1 MPTAA
6 SNDDIKVAAR
16 PCDIQ
21 QALAEQRTLGKEAE
35 AELQSRSAEKL
46 QLQQLLHHK
55 EQLLRRE
62 SLAAGQL
69 RVGLRSTKNWAQYYL
84 ALCSLRCWRDIA
96 QRSRARRRLQQAKE
110 RRVEAVLRHACSSL
124 EAGLKQACRRR
135 LAGALHELWLNSW
148 VSPESKTPDHVVPAS
163 VSTDLQ
169 NIDIAKAIDMQV
181 IDMQSLTVSRTQAE
195 AAENDQVLFD
205 TPRQIPTNLHGLAT
219 PPQLKR
225 PQFCPSP
232 FSEASTQATSAPARA
247 PALGA
252 LRLAMALSS
261 CCMRRT
267 AWSLHRLHA
276 ARGSP
281 WSKVEPDCASTKLC
295 LRRAE
300 RRCEKLEASLTS
312 ELAWRA
318 EAERRIGKMA
328 RRGEKLEHE
337 RASLL
342 RQCEGIRRRLS
353 ATQQRE
359 SQLKK
364 ALTVAESANEALNQK
379 ALHMETKG
387 SEDWTLAQAERK
399 RRQTGAQRHHK
410 ALTETRKELQQ
421 LRARLQVTASGQQS
435 ESCSNGVDAE
445 AACLELRSAWQR
457 ERDQWAEAC
466 DELRRRAE
474 TASEE
479 AASARRAQDQ
489 AVTRAISTDAQV
501 AAKRDFRVE
510 AEAYK
515 RLQSELENRLVQAA
529 NLEGKLKAE
538 ATEAVANA
546 RGPPLAQEAEAYQ
559 ALLAKLR
566 NELTR
571 ERAERQVCDQS
582 LEALRASYSL
592 LLSRVG
598 PVTRTG
604 ETQ

>member
-6 SNDDIKVAAR
+6 SNDDVKVAAHGY
-16 PCDIQ
+16 DVQ
-21 QALAEQRTLGKEAE
+21 QALAEQRILGDEAE
-35 AELQSRSAEKL
+35 AELQSRSAEKS
-46 QLQQLLHHK
+46 QLQQLLRHK
-55 EQLLRRE
+55 EQLLYRE

-96 QRSRARRRLQQAKE
+96 QRSQARRRLQQAKE

-124 EAGLKQACRRR
+124 AAGLKQASRRR
-135 LAGALHELWLNSW
+135 LADTLHELWLNSW
-148 VSPESKTPDHVVPAS
+148 VSPESKTPDHVVPAFEC
-163 VSTDLQ
+163 TDLR
-169 NIDIAKAIDMQV
+169 NIHIAKAIDMQV
-181 IDMQSLTVSRTQAE
+181 IDMQSLMVSRPQTE

-225 PQFCPSP
+225 PQLCPSP
-232 FSEASTQATSAPARA
+232 FSEASTQATSAPTRA
-247 PALGA
+247 SALGA

-261 CCMRRT
+261 CCMRRI

-276 ARGSP
+276 ARGLPGSTGGL
-281 WSKVEPDCASTKLC
+281 DGASTKLC

-300 RRCEKLEASLTS
+300 RRCEKLEACLTS

-353 ATQQRE
+353 ATEQRE
-359 SQLKK
+359 CQLKQ
-364 ALTVAESANEALNQK
+364 ALTVAESANEVLNQK
-379 ALHMETKG
+379 ALDMETKG
-387 SEDWTLAQAERK
+387 SEEWMLAQAERK
-399 RRQTGAQRHHK
+399 KRQSGAQRHHK
-410 ALTETRKELQQ
+410 ALTETRKEVHK
-421 LRARLQVTASGQQS
+421 LRARLQVTASREQP
-435 ESCSNGVDAE
+435 ESCSNDADAE

-457 ERDQWAEAC
+457 ERDQWARAC

-479 AASARRAQDQ
+479 AAAARRAQDQ
-489 AVTRAISTDAQV
+489 AVTRAISADAQL

-510 AEAYK
+510 AETYQ
-515 RLQSELENRLVQAA
+515 RLRSELENRLVRTA

-538 ATEAVANA
+538 AAEAVANA

-566 NELTR
+566 NELKR
-571 ERAERQVCDQS
+571 ERAERQACDQS

-604 ETQ
+604 EAQ